1 MVIYYSQRA
10 CSSVGRAFG
19 SHPRGRGFESLQVH
33 HCVCRLH
40 ISFAACKLFYIF
52 IRRCDGIGRRAGLK
66 IRLPLSRAD
75 ARNPLFYKGFQNLKN
90 PIFGLCPPKCPPISG
105 KRSGQPQK
113 TIEYAGVME
122 LADVLDS
129 KSSPGDRVRV
139 RPPPPA
145 PSEQPKPLIFQ
156 GVSVFFTPAVSLV
169 RFLPISHENV
179 LGGHTIEFLRAR
191 KAFADAVSGDFGGHL
206 RGHQNPFVYSNKPKI
221 AFADSTFD
229 E

>member
-75 ARNPLFYKGFQNLKN
+75 ARNPLFYKGFQNLNN

-105 KRSGQPQK
+105 KRAGTPQK

-129 KSSPGDRVRV
+129 KSNG
-139 RPPPPA
+139 
-145 PSEQPKPLIFQ
+145 LITRA
-156 GVSVFFTPAVSLV
+156 GSTPATGTIRTAETPYFSRGFGVFYPC
-169 RFLPISHENV
+169 RFTCP
-179 LGGHTIEFLRAR
+179 F
-191 KAFADAVSGDFGGHL
+191 FADFTRKRPWRTYFGIFEGPQSL
-206 RGHQNPFVYSNKPKI
+206 C
-221 AFADSTFD
+221 
-229 E
+229 

>member
-1 MVIYYSQRA
+1 M
-10 CSSVGRAFG
+10 
-19 SHPRGRGFESLQVH
+19 
-33 HCVCRLH
+33 RL
-40 ISFAACKLFYIF
+40 
-52 IRRCDGIGRRAGLK
+52 
-66 IRLPLSRAD
+66 
-75 ARNPLFYKGFQNLKN
+75 
-90 PIFGLCPPKCPPISG
+90 
-105 KRSGQPQK
+105 QK

-156 GVSVFFTPAVSLV
+156 GVSVFFTPAVLPV
-169 RFLPISHENV
+169 RFLPISHENA
-179 LGGHTIEFLRAR
+179 LGGHASEFLRAR
-191 KAFADAVSGDFGGHL
+191 KPFADAVSDGFGGHL

>member
-1 MVIYYSQRA
+1 ML
-10 CSSVGRAFG
+10 F
-19 SHPRGRGFESLQVH
+19 FKK
-33 HCVCRLH
+33 VC
-40 ISFAACKLFYIF
+40 FC
-52 IRRCDGIGRRAGLK
+52 CDR
-66 IRLPLSRAD
+66 
-75 ARNPLFYKGFQNLKN
+75 
-90 PIFGLCPPKCPPISG
+90 PPIALQTPSERM
-105 KRSGQPQK
+105 KNAIFRRSAAKGGAANIFPGFCREALWCNGFRHVRRPPANAAQVRPFPNRYK
-113 TIEYAGVME
+113 N
-122 LADVLDS
+122 S

-156 GVSVFFTPAVSLV
+156 GVSVFFTPFVLPV
-169 RFLPISHENV
+169 GYLPISHENA
-179 LGGHTIEFLRAR
+179 LGGHTLEFLRAR

>member
-1 MVIYYSQRA
+1 M
-10 CSSVGRAFG
+10 
-19 SHPRGRGFESLQVH
+19 
-33 HCVCRLH
+33 
-40 ISFAACKLFYIF
+40 
-52 IRRCDGIGRRAGLK
+52 
-66 IRLPLSRAD
+66 PLSRAD
-75 ARNPLFYKGFQNLKN
+75 ARNPLFYKGFRNFKN
-90 PIFGLCPPKCPPISG
+90 PIFGLCPPKCPPISE
-105 KRSGQPQK
+105 KRAGTPQT

-156 GVSVFFTPAVSLV
+156 GVSLFFTPVVLPL
-169 RFLPISHENV
+169 RFLPISHENA
-179 LGGHTIEFLRAR
+179 LGGHTSEFLSAR
-191 KAFADAVSGDFGGHL
+191 KAFADALSGGFGGHL